1 MFSPVNKAL
10 IIFCYL
16 TPTLFDSMTFSSH
29 TQKARLARIRISKS
43 SSANAFIQSKRK
55 GLLNDLLELTVR
67 KTPAPP
73 TLSLKAQ
80 SLLENLGQR
89 WNKTSSHY
97 SSVADFILFAC
108 AVGDLMMNGTFK
120 NAAVNFN
127 LHQWANESVDETD
140 GTLPAGWPP
149 MWPPSLPQEQ
159 DQNYKLFPAG
169 LLYCQRVSG
178 CSLLPTV
185 EDHCCVL
192 ALWALKSKWFQ
203 HHRIW
208 GNPENW
214 FKYSSYIWRRHYWL
228 PCLDL
233 A

>member
-1 MFSPVNKAL
+1 
-10 IIFCYL
+10 
-16 TPTLFDSMTFSSH
+16 MTFSSH

-67 KTPAPP
+67 KTPAP
-73 TLSLKAQ
+73 LKAQ

-89 WNKTSSHY
+89 WNKISSHY

-120 NAAVNFN
+120 KAAVNFN

-149 MWPPSLPQEQ
+149 MWLPSLPQEQ
-159 DQNYKLFPAG
+159 DRNYKLFLEDSRTVNVFPVAPF
-169 LLYCQRVSG
+169 S
-178 CSLLPTV
+178 PTV
-185 EDHCCVL
+185 EDHHCVKMIL
-192 ALWALKSKWFQ
+192 TSSY
-203 HHRIW
+203 W

-214 FKYSSYIWRRHYWL
+214 FEYSSYIWRRCYWL
-228 PCLDL
+228 SCLEL
-233 A
+233 ASNRWPLE

>member
-67 KTPAPP
+67 ETPAPW

-89 WNKTSSHY
+89 WNKISSRY
-97 SSVADFILFAC
+97 SSGADFILFAC
-108 AVGDLMMNGTFK
+108 AIGDLMMNGTFK
-120 NAAVNFN
+120 KAAVNFN
-127 LHQWANESVDETD
+127 LHQWANESVNETD

-149 MWPPSLPQEQ
+149 MWPPSLEQ
-159 DQNYKLFPAG
+159 DQNDKLF
-169 LLYCQRVSG
+169 LQDSC
-178 CSLLPTV
+178 TV
-185 EDHCCVL
+185 DVVPVAPFCPQLKITADLCVL
-192 ALWALKSKWFQ
+192 ALWAQKSKWF
-203 HHRIW
+203 
-208 GNPENW
+208 
-214 FKYSSYIWRRHYWL
+214 
-228 PCLDL
+228 
-233 A
+233 